1 MEIRYVL
8 KKGDK
13 CRKEEDYGKCIV
25 VYKCFAFAQD
35 WKKWIFKQKLSLP
48 SNVDGPFVLIQC
60 SYLEGLS
67 LYLKYYTLSFFTRII
82 LKMRGIYLK
91 FHIALLFS
99 PYQVIW
105 YLVCFSPINVKFY
118 FHFIKVSF
126 LNPALLHIP

>member
-1 MEIRYVL
+1 MFCFCTRL
-8 KKGDK
+8 KKMNFQA
-13 CRKEEDYGKCIV
+13 ET
-25 VYKCFAFAQD
+25 
-35 WKKWIFKQKLSLP
+35 LP

-99 PYQVIW
+99 PYQVI
-105 YLVCFSPINVKFY
+105 
-118 FHFIKVSF
+118 
-126 LNPALLHIP
+126 